1 MLPLSAQPFFASGF
15 AALLYQVIWQRLGDV
30 ATREYFDRAGIDIRK
45 MLATYLDAPTVY
57 TPAYPR
63 VQLAD
68 VNTDLFPKDEFDL
81 SPR

>member
-1 MLPLSAQPFFASGF
+1 M
-15 AALLYQVIWQRLGDV
+15 
-30 ATREYFDRAGIDIRK
+30 TRELLRQEKDLTRCRRLAIDIRK
-45 MLATYLDAPTVY
+45 LLTTYLDSPIVY

-63 VQLAD
+63 QQLSD